1 MKIYEIL
8 SENSGYLPSKK
19 EKNDWRFKTALT
31 VDITPDSIKD
41 NADKLSLG
49 DIQRTGIPQ
58 TAKTNGV
65 YKSHR

>member
-1 MKIYEIL
+1 MKICEIL
-8 SENSGYLPSKK
+8 TENSGYIPSKS

-41 NADKLSLG
+41 NAEKLSLG
-49 DIQRTGIPQ
+49 AVQRTGIPQ

-65 YKSHR
+65 FKSYT